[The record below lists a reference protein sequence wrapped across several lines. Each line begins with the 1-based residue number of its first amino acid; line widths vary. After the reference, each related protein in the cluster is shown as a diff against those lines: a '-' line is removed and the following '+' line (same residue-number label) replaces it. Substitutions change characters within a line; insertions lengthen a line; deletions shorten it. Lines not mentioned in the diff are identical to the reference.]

1 MHDQAGVEIMVLSL
15 SKLNRNS
22 FTVTFVDYCYELLVN
37 AIWIFFG
44 IRPHYDVQ
52 PSCGCMIRLE

>member
-44 IRPHYDVQ
+44 IRPH
-52 PSCGCMIRLE
+52 